1 MTIYIQNT
9 VVTNTFDFWRN
20 RTNELASA
28 MSNSVVTVNSNTAV
42 GNAAISDTFTANNLV
57 LGNTNPS
64 AYILIGNTTVNAYVN
79 TSSIYFGNDS
89 VNTTIT
95 TSTVAL
101 ANSVSNLNITIPTNA
116 QYSNGQYYLN
126 ANGSWSIIAPP
137 ETATQ
142 TLSTTGTGTMN
153 LDSFSTTTYNVAEY
167 ILSVKD
173 NNANNYFTGKFIV
186 AHDSGTA
193 YITQYA
199 TFTSNS
205 SVGTFTSTLSSG
217 NVYFRFTPT
226 SSNTTV
232 KYFRSIV

>member
-1 MTIYIQNT
+1 MTILIQNT
-9 VVTNTFDFWRN
+9 SVTNTFDFWRN
-20 RTNELASA
+20 RTNEIATA
-28 MSNSVVTVNSNTAV
+28 MSNSVVTVNSNTAT
-42 GNAAISDTFTANNLV
+42 GNAAISGTFTANNLA
-57 LGNTNPS
+57 LGTGA
-64 AYILIGNTTVNAYVN
+64 AYVMIGNTTVNAYMN
-79 TSSIYFGNDS
+79 TSSVFLGNS
-89 VNTTIT
+89 TANIVLTTTALTI
-95 TSTVAL
+95 STNST
-101 ANSVSNLNITIPTNA
+101 ANIILSTPTYT

-126 ANGSWSIIAPP
+126 ANGNWAVIAPSG
-137 ETATQ
+137 TGTQ
-142 TLSTTGTGTMN
+142 TIQTTGTSAAD
-153 LDSFSTTTYNVAEY
+153 LDNFSPNTYNVAEY
-167 ILSVKD
+167 IVSVKD

-205 SVGTFTSTLSSG
+205 TIGTFASTIASG